1 MNKLWLVIGVFVISG
16 SCVKDDIQIEEDLLL
31 SEVIIGEWELQAEV
45 DLMDYGDLE
54 WHDLSPPYN
63 TYIFSEDDTLSIF
76 FGGERLFNRFSYYPD
91 NRDSIIYFYVPAPN
105 GTPGRVSYF
114 DENQIDY
121 STFNR
126 EGPNGR
132 RLIRKK

>member
-54 WHDLSPPYN
+54 WHDLSPPFNQYQF
-63 TYIFSEDDTLSIF
+63 TAEDTLRIV
-76 FGGERLFNRFSYYPD
+76 FGDGRLFRKTNYAII
-91 NRDSIIYFYVPAPN
+91 NQDSLIDMNAP
-105 GTPGRVSYF
+105 GQEYREVEYF
-114 DENQIDY
+114 DQNRIEFFWQ
-121 STFNR
+121 TR
-126 EGPNGR
+126 EGRNGR
-132 RLIRKK
+132 RLIRKE